1 MHWREKSQTKP
12 EKGNGFAGGGHR
24 QLLSPCACYAGIFC
38 ICYLQMSVSVRNY
51 TTPPH
56 YAPPPL
62 LLSIPDCLRRWPC
75 SLLARRRRRRRGRR
89 GGLAIK
95 LKVFLRLHREP
106 QLQLGFHAEC
116 LARETLYSLAL
127 AGTSAWMDYF
137 CVSHLGGAAPCN
149 PLSSVECARTIF
161 VHYLGQIRLW
171 IIWNTRLGLG
181 WL

>member
-116 LARETLYSLAL
+116 LAGKRFIRWRSLEPVH
-127 AGTSAWMDYF
+127 GWIISVFPTSAAPLPVIRSPRWSVHGPSLF
-137 CVSHLGGAAPCN
+137 TTLGK
-149 PLSSVECARTIF
+149 F
-161 VHYLGQIRLW
+161 VY
-171 IIWNTRLGLG
+171 GLFG
-181 WL
+181 IHASA